1 MSHVKKRIV
10 VRIGS
15 DNSCQTIKFSEIQKG
30 DHYILLEPDSME
42 VVDNTVWES
51 LENAEIRPEHNDYYA
66 ESKALKEF
74 KKSNSQYGSADVVI
88 SKQTMGFEN
97 P

>member
-10 VRIGS
+10 VRINQ
-15 DNSCQTIKFSEIQKG
+15 DNSCETIKFSEIQKG
-30 DHYILLEPDSME
+30 DQYILLEPDTME

-51 LENAEIRPEHNDYYA
+51 LEDSMIRPEHNDYYA

-74 KKSNSQYGSADVVI
+74 KKSNSQYGSSDVVVA
-88 SKQTMGFEN
+88 KQTMGFEN